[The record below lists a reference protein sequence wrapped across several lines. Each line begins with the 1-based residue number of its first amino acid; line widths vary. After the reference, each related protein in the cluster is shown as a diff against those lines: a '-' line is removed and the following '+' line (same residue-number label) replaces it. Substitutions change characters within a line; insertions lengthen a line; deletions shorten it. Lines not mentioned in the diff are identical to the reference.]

1 MSDIQ
6 KDERAV
12 AHKTSL
18 KTSVPQS
25 VQNLISTD
33 YRAYVVKKSER
44 LASAL
49 YVVTG
54 FIQSD
59 EPIRRKLRTGALD
72 LIGLSTR
79 PSGLS
84 LEGIEKFK
92 SLCVE
97 MGVLLTTARG
107 AGLLSDMN
115 AGLLAEEYAL
125 LGSFISENSQTI
137 REGSVLAF
145 EELEAPHM
153 ALTEPIREPSY
164 KKPPSLEKKTE
175 RKDVQP
181 KRAGDQTDRRK
192 TILDLVDLRGTISIK
207 DAVSLIPG
215 VSEKTIQR
223 ELLAMV
229 KDGSLLK
236 EGERRWSTYKR
247 APAGL
252 IPPKGLS

>member
-6 KDERAV
+6 KDERTN
-12 AHKTSL
+12 AHKASL
-18 KTSVPQS
+18 RTSVPQS

-54 FIQSD
+54 FIHSD

-107 AGLLSDMN
+107 AGLLSEMN

-125 LGSFISENSQTI
+125 LGAFISENSQTI

-145 EELEAPHM
+145 EELETPRM
-153 ALTEPIREPSY
+153 ALTEPIRESSY
-164 KKPPSLEKKTE
+164 KKSAPEKKSE
-175 RKDVQP
+175 RKETHT

-192 TILDLVDLRGTISIK
+192 TILDLVDVRGSISIK

-252 IPPKGLS
+252 VPPKGLS